1 MQAIGYN
8 GKELVNFE
16 KDLPAPSKRDLLV
29 EIKAISVNPIDIKV
43 KKTIGAGVKEPVVLG
58 FDACGVVVD
67 VGNDVSIFNVGDEVF
82 YSGDLSRDGS
92 NTTHQLVDER
102 IVGIKP
108 ASMTYSEATAL
119 PLTSVTAWE
128 SLFHRLNITAKDKD
142 KTLLLI
148 GAAGGVGSIAI
159 QLAKK
164 IVGLKIIA
172 TASRSQSKEWC
183 MKMGADIVI
192 PHENLAFQFKDKKLK
207 SPNYILC
214 MGNPEDYFEDMADVI
229 SPQGS
234 ICLLANSSKHLD
246 INILKPKS
254 LTLVWEM
261 MSTRAIFQ
269 TLDMIKQHEIL
280 NELSSMVDEG
290 KIIGTATKTLSP
302 INVENIKKAHSLI
315 EKGDMIGKL
324 VISN

>member
-1 MQAIGYN
+1 
-8 GKELVNFE
+8 
-16 KDLPAPSKRDLLV
+16 
-29 EIKAISVNPIDIKV
+29 
-43 KKTIGAGVKEPVVLG
+43 
-58 FDACGVVVD
+58 
-67 VGNDVSIFNVGDEVF
+67 
-82 YSGDLSRDGS
+82 
-92 NTTHQLVDER
+92 
-102 IVGIKP
+102 
-108 ASMTYSEATAL
+108 
-119 PLTSVTAWE
+119 
-128 SLFHRLNITAKDKD
+128 
-142 KTLLLI
+142 
-148 GAAGGVGSIAI
+148 
-159 QLAKK
+159 
-164 IVGLKIIA
+164 
-172 TASRSQSKEWC
+172 
-183 MKMGADIVI
+183 
-192 PHENLAFQFKDKKLK
+192 
-207 SPNYILC
+207 
-214 MGNPEDYFEDMADVI
+214 MADVI

-234 ICLLANSSKHLD
+234 ICLLANSSRHLD